1 VASSTKGCERKETEA
16 MSTTG
21 QPSTAAKPEW
31 WCNFCDYKSS
41 DQAAYLAHSCV
52 EELKKQGKATAAGD
66 KKQCG

>member
-1 VASSTKGCERKETEA
+1 

-31 WCNFCDYKSS
+31 WCNFCNYKSS

-66 KKQCG
+66 KTHCG